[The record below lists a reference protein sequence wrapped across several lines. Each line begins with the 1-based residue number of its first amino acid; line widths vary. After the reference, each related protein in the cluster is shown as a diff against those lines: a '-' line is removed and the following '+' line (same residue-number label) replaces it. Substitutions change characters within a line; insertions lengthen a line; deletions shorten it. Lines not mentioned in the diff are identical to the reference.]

1 MFDGYAPVTVM
12 GKLLKKIVADYTDL
26 LSEPV
31 RFEGLLKDI
40 YGSENKREIFL
51 LTVALRARITEFREY
66 NIFDKDTENKIYN
79 VITRLS
85 SDYGLDEKSA
95 AWATIAWSIG
105 FDLMTEEEF
114 NDLANGNRSER
125 YLILGNHIT
134 NMDEGIQ
141 QGEILQCNPISNLV
155 TVNATNLKQLYENG
169 IMFHNQGK
177 FVEALEC
184 YDKAL
189 RIDPQNSNVLS
200 NKGLSLHNQGKFV
213 EALECY
219 DKALRI
225 DPQDEFIIKRR
236 NNTKELLFNSSNNAR
251 SGQAIGQ
258 VSNLNNG
265 LKNSNKLYF
274 LGLALASVLLTIGVV
289 TYIIFGTNID
299 LKVNLLEDKSELN
312 GYVSTNNNALTNQG
326 LESPGISSDKESI
339 SEFTNNI
346 EKELNLQINSE
357 NQSLL
362 QNVNKSEPHSNT
374 GNSQSNGIES
384 DGLNGVDQKVDNFKT
399 ELGKAMKSNFS

>member
-1 MFDGYAPVTVM
+1 MFDGYTSVTVM
-12 GKLLKKIVADYTDL
+12 GKLLKKIIADYTDVL
-26 LSEPV
+26 NEPG

-51 LTVALRARITEFREY
+51 LTVALRARITEFREC
-66 NIFDKDTENKIYN
+66 NIFDNDTENKIYN
-79 VITRLS
+79 MITRLS

-95 AWATIAWSIG
+95 AWATITWSIG
-105 FDLMTEEEF
+105 LDLMTEEEF

-125 YLILGNHIT
+125 YLTLGNHIA
-134 NMDEGIQ
+134 NMVESIQ
-141 QGEILQCNPISNLV
+141 QGEILQCNPISHLV
-155 TVNATNLKQLYENG
+155 MVNATNLKQLYENG

-189 RIDPQNSNVLS
+189 TIDPQNSNVLS

-219 DKALRI
+219 DKALTI
-225 DPQDEFIIKRR
+225 DPQDEFIVKRR
-236 NNTKELLFNSSNNAR
+236 NNTKALLFRSSNNAR
-251 SGQAIGQ
+251 SGQAIVQ

-274 LGLALASVLLTIGVV
+274 LGLALAAGLLTIGIV

-312 GYVSTNNNALTNQG
+312 SYVSTNNNDLVNQG
-326 LESPGISSDKESI
+326 LESPSVSSDKESI

-362 QNVNKSEPHSNT
+362 QNVNKSGPHSNP
-374 GNSQSNGIES
+374 GNSQSNGIVF
-384 DGLNGVDQKVDNFKT
+384 DGLNGVNQKVDNFKT

>member
-1 MFDGYAPVTVM
+1 MFDGYASVTVM

-105 FDLMTEEEF
+105 FDLMTDEEF

-125 YLILGNHIT
+125 YLILGNHIM

-155 TVNATNLKQLYENG
+155 MVNATNLKQLFENG

-312 GYVSTNNNALTNQG
+312 GYVSTNNNALVNQG

-374 GNSQSNGIES
+374 GNSKSNGIES

>member
-125 YLILGNHIT
+125 YLILGNRIA

-141 QGEILQCNPISNLV
+141 QGKILQCNPISNLV
-155 TVNATNLKQLYENG
+155 MANATNLKQLYENG

-219 DKALRI
+219 DKALTI

-236 NNTKELLFNSSNNAR
+236 NNTKELLFSSSNNER

-265 LKNSNKLYF
+265 LKNSTKLYF
-274 LGLALASVLLTIGVV
+274 LGLALAAVLLTIGIV
-289 TYIIFGTNID
+289 TYTIFGTNID

-362 QNVNKSEPHSNT
+362 QNVNKSGPHSNPR
-374 GNSQSNGIES
+374 NSQSNGIEF
-384 DGLNGVDQKVDNFKT
+384 DGLNGVNQKVDNFKT

>member
-189 RIDPQNSNVLS
+189 RIDT
-200 NKGLSLHNQGKFV
+200 
-213 EALECY
+213 
-219 DKALRI
+219 
-225 DPQDEFIIKRR
+225 QDEFIIKRR

-362 QNVNKSEPHSNT
+362 QNVNKSEAHSNT

>member
-1 MFDGYAPVTVM
+1 MFDGYASVTVM

-105 FDLMTEEEF
+105 FDLMTDEEF

-125 YLILGNHIT
+125 YLILGNHIA

-141 QGEILQCNPISNLV
+141 QGEVLQCNPISNLV
-155 TVNATNLKQLYENG
+155 MVNTANLKQLYENG

-225 DPQDEFIIKRR
+225 DPQVEFIIKRR

-312 GYVSTNNNALTNQG
+312 GYVSTNNNALVNQG

-362 QNVNKSEPHSNT
+362 QNVNKSEAHSNT

>member
-1 MFDGYAPVTVM
+1 MFDGYASLTVT
-12 GKLLKKIVADYTDL
+12 GKLLKKIVTNYADL
-26 LSEPV
+26 LSEPS

-51 LTVALRARITEFREY
+51 LTVALRARITEFREC
-66 NIFDKDTENKIYN
+66 NIFDNDTENKIYN
-79 VITRLS
+79 MITRLS

-95 AWATIAWSIG
+95 AWATIAWSVG

-125 YLILGNHIT
+125 YLILGNHIA
-134 NMDEGIQ
+134 NMDAGIQ

-155 TVNATNLKQLYENG
+155 MVNATSLKQLYENG

-189 RIDPQNSNVLS
+189 AIDPKNSKVLS
-200 NKGLSLHNQGKFV
+200 NKGLSLHNQSKFV

-219 DKALRI
+219 DKALAI

-258 VSNLNNG
+258 VSTLNNG
-265 LKNSNKLYF
+265 LKNSNRLYF
-274 LGLALASVLLTIGVV
+274 LGLELDAVLLTTGFVA
-289 TYIIFGTNID
+289 YIIFGTNID

-312 GYVSTNNNALTNQG
+312 GHISTNDNDLVNQG
-326 LESPGISSDKESI
+326 LESHGISSQKESI

-362 QNVNKSEPHSNT
+362 QNVNNSEPHSDT
-374 GNSQSNGIES
+374 GNSQSKDIEF
-384 DGLNGVDQKVDNFKT
+384 DELNGANQKVDNFKT

>member
-125 YLILGNHIT
+125 YLILGNHIA

-141 QGEILQCNPISNLV
+141 QGEVLQCNPISNLV
-155 TVNATNLKQLYENG
+155 MVNTANLKQLYENG
-169 IMFHNQGK
+169 IMF
-177 FVEALEC
+177 
-184 YDKAL
+184 
-189 RIDPQNSNVLS
+189 
-200 NKGLSLHNQGKFV
+200 HNQGKFV

-274 LGLALASVLLTIGVV
+274 LGLALAAVLLTIGVV

-362 QNVNKSEPHSNT
+362 QNVNKSEAHSNT

>member
-125 YLILGNHIT
+125 YLILGNHIA

-141 QGEILQCNPISNLV
+141 QGKILQCNPISNLV
-155 TVNATNLKQLYENG
+155 MANATNLKQLYENG

-274 LGLALASVLLTIGVV
+274 LGLALAAVLLTIGVV

-362 QNVNKSEPHSNT
+362 QNVNKSEAHSNT

>member
-1 MFDGYAPVTVM
+1 MFDDYASVTVM
-12 GKLLKKIVADYTDL
+12 GKLLKKIVAGYTDL
-26 LSEPV
+26 LSEPS

-125 YLILGNHIT
+125 YLILGNHIA

-141 QGEILQCNPISNLV
+141 QGEVLQCNPISNLV
-155 TVNATNLKQLYENG
+155 MVNATNLKQLYENG
-169 IMFHNQGK
+169 IMF
-177 FVEALEC
+177 
-184 YDKAL
+184 
-189 RIDPQNSNVLS
+189 
-200 NKGLSLHNQGKFV
+200 HNQGKFV

-236 NNTKELLFNSSNNAR
+236 NNTKELLFNSSYNAR

-299 LKVNLLEDKSELN
+299 LKVNLLEDKSKLN
-312 GYVSTNNNALTNQG
+312 GYVSTNNNDLVNQG
-326 LESPGISSDKESI
+326 LESSDISSDKQSI

-362 QNVNKSEPHSNT
+362 QNVNKSEAHSNT

>member
-374 GNSQSNGIES
+374 GNSQGNGIEF
-384 DGLNGVDQKVDNFKT
+384 DGLNGVNQKVDNFKT

>member
-1 MFDGYAPVTVM
+1 MFDGYASVTVM

-125 YLILGNHIT
+125 YLILGNHIA

-141 QGEILQCNPISNLV
+141 QGKILQCNPISNLV

-189 RIDPQNSNVLS
+189 T
-200 NKGLSLHNQGKFV
+200 
-213 EALECY
+213 
-219 DKALRI
+219 I

-274 LGLALASVLLTIGVV
+274 LGLALAAVLLTIGVV

-362 QNVNKSEPHSNT
+362 QNGNKSRLYFNS
-374 GNSQSNGIES
+374 GNSQSNGIEF
-384 DGLNGVDQKVDNFKT
+384 DGLNGVNQKVDNFKT
-399 ELGKAMKSNFS
+399 ELDKAMNSNFS

>member
-1 MFDGYAPVTVM
+1 MFEGYASITVT
-12 GKLLKKIVADYTDL
+12 GKLLKKIVGDYSVL
-26 LSEPV
+26 LSEPS

-51 LTVALRARITEFREY
+51 LTAALRARITEFREY

-125 YLILGNHIT
+125 YLILGNHIA

-155 TVNATNLKQLYENG
+155 MVNATNLKQLYENG

-189 RIDPQNSNVLS
+189 AIGP
-200 NKGLSLHNQGKFV
+200 H
-213 EALECY
+213 
-219 DKALRI
+219 
-225 DPQDEFIIKRR
+225 DEFIIKRR
-236 NNTKELLFNSSNNAR
+236 NNTREILLYSSSNAR
-251 SGQAIGQ
+251 SNQVIGQ
-258 VSNLNNG
+258 VSNLNSG
-265 LKNSNKLYF
+265 FKKPMKLYF
-274 LGLALASVLLTIGVV
+274 LGVV
-289 TYIIFGTNID
+289 IAAVFVTTCIAAYMIFGTDGN
-299 LKVNLLEDKSELN
+299 LQVNPLGNNSQLIND
-312 GYVSTNNNALTNQG
+312 VSTNNIDPTNDG
-326 LESPGISSDKESI
+326 SESSSITSHKESI
-339 SEFTNNI
+339 SDFTNNI
-346 EKELNLQINSE
+346 EKELNLQINSD

-362 QNVNKSEPHSNT
+362 QNVNESGLHSNS
-374 GNSQSNGIES
+374 GSSHKNDIEFHS
-384 DGLNGVDQKVDNFKT
+384 LNGVNQKVDNFKT
-399 ELGKAMKSNFS
+399 ELGKAMRSNFS

>member
-274 LGLALASVLLTIGVV
+274 LGLALAAVLLTIGVV

-362 QNVNKSEPHSNT
+362 QNVNKSEAHSNT

>member
-125 YLILGNHIT
+125 YLILGNHIA

-362 QNVNKSEPHSNT
+362 QNVNKSEAHSNT

>member
-125 YLILGNHIT
+125 YLILGNHIA

-141 QGEILQCNPISNLV
+141 QGEVLQCNPISNLV
-155 TVNATNLKQLYENG
+155 MVNATNLKQLFENG

-289 TYIIFGTNID
+289 TYIIFETNID

-362 QNVNKSEPHSNT
+362 QNVNKSEAHSNT

>member
-1 MFDGYAPVTVM
+1 MFDGYASVTVM

-51 LTVALRARITEFREY
+51 LTVALRARITEFREC

-125 YLILGNHIT
+125 YLILGNHIA

-141 QGEILQCNPISNLV
+141 QGEVLQCNPISNLV
-155 TVNATNLKQLYENG
+155 MVNATNLKQLYENG

-189 RIDPQNSNVLS
+189 T
-200 NKGLSLHNQGKFV
+200 
-213 EALECY
+213 
-219 DKALRI
+219 I

-236 NNTKELLFNSSNNAR
+236 NNTKALLFNSSNNAR

-274 LGLALASVLLTIGVV
+274 LGLALAAVLLTIGVV

-362 QNVNKSEPHSNT
+362 QNVNKSEAHSNT

>member
-1 MFDGYAPVTVM
+1 MFDGYASVTVM

-155 TVNATNLKQLYENG
+155 MVNATNLKQLFENG

-312 GYVSTNNNALTNQG
+312 GYVSTNNNALVNQG

-374 GNSQSNGIES
+374 GNSKSNGIES

>member
-1 MFDGYAPVTVM
+1 MFDGYASVTVI
-12 GKLLKKIVADYTDL
+12 GKLLKKIVSDYTDL
-26 LSEPV
+26 LNEPS

-155 TVNATNLKQLYENG
+155 TVNSTNLKQLYENG

-251 SGQAIGQ
+251 SGQ

-362 QNVNKSEPHSNT
+362 QNVNKSEAHSNT

>member
-251 SGQAIGQ
+251 SGQ

-362 QNVNKSEPHSNT
+362 QNVNKSEAHSNT

>member
-1 MFDGYAPVTVM
+1 MFDGYASVTVM

-105 FDLMTEEEF
+105 FDLMTDEEF

-125 YLILGNHIT
+125 YLILGNHIM

-155 TVNATNLKQLYENG
+155 MVNATNLKQLFENG

-362 QNVNKSEPHSNT
+362 QNVNKSEAHSNT

>member
-125 YLILGNHIT
+125 YLILGNHIA

-141 QGEILQCNPISNLV
+141 QGEVLQCNPISNLV
-155 TVNATNLKQLYENG
+155 MVNTANLKQLYENG
-169 IMFHNQGK
+169 IMF
-177 FVEALEC
+177 
-184 YDKAL
+184 
-189 RIDPQNSNVLS
+189 
-200 NKGLSLHNQGKFV
+200 HNQGKFV

-251 SGQAIGQ
+251 SGQ

-362 QNVNKSEPHSNT
+362 QNVNKSEAHSNT

>member
-1 MFDGYAPVTVM
+1 MFDGYASVTVM

-125 YLILGNHIT
+125 YLILGNHIM

-155 TVNATNLKQLYENG
+155 MVNATNLKQLFENG

-312 GYVSTNNNALTNQG
+312 GYVSTNNNALVNQG

-374 GNSQSNGIES
+374 GNSKSNGIES

>member
-1 MFDGYAPVTVM
+1 MFDGYASVTVI
-12 GKLLKKIVADYTDL
+12 GKLLKKIVSDYTDL
-26 LSEPV
+26 LNEPS

-357 NQSLL
+357 NQSLF

-374 GNSQSNGIES
+374 GNSQGNGIEF
-384 DGLNGVDQKVDNFKT
+384 DGLNGVNQKVDNFKT

>member
-26 LSEPV
+26 LNEPG

-189 RIDPQNSNVLS
+189 RIDPQ
-200 NKGLSLHNQGKFV
+200 
-213 EALECY
+213 
-219 DKALRI
+219 
-225 DPQDEFIIKRR
+225 DEFIIKRR

-362 QNVNKSEPHSNT
+362 QNVNKSEAHSNT

>member
-1 MFDGYAPVTVM
+1 MFDGYASVTVM

-155 TVNATNLKQLYENG
+155 TVNSTNLKQLYENG

-219 DKALRI
+219 DKALTI

-251 SGQAIGQ
+251 SGQ

-362 QNVNKSEPHSNT
+362 QNVNKSEAHSNT

>member
-1 MFDGYAPVTVM
+1 M
-12 GKLLKKIVADYTDL
+12 
-26 LSEPV
+26 
-31 RFEGLLKDI
+31 
-40 YGSENKREIFL
+40 
-51 LTVALRARITEFREY
+51 
-66 NIFDKDTENKIYN
+66 
-79 VITRLS
+79 
-85 SDYGLDEKSA
+85 
-95 AWATIAWSIG
+95 
-105 FDLMTEEEF
+105 
-114 NDLANGNRSER
+114 
-125 YLILGNHIT
+125 
-134 NMDEGIQ
+134 
-141 QGEILQCNPISNLV
+141 
-155 TVNATNLKQLYENG
+155 
-169 IMFHNQGK
+169 
-177 FVEALEC
+177 
-184 YDKAL
+184 
-189 RIDPQNSNVLS
+189 
-200 NKGLSLHNQGKFV
+200 SLHNQGKFV

-362 QNVNKSEPHSNT
+362 QNGNKSEAHSNT

>member
-1 MFDGYAPVTVM
+1 MFDGYASVTVM

-105 FDLMTEEEF
+105 FDLMTDEEF

-125 YLILGNHIT
+125 YLILGNHIM

-155 TVNATNLKQLYENG
+155 MVNATNLKQLFENG

-258 VSNLNNG
+258 VSNLNNS

-312 GYVSTNNNALTNQG
+312 GYVSTNNNALVNQG

-374 GNSQSNGIES
+374 GNSKSNGIES